1 MSTTTAASTA
11 ETDITDQHVTQLRV
25 FASEL
30 TKLRSLRS
38 TVYSLLA
45 AVVFIIG
52 LAIVVSAVQAAHW
65 PPTDPAEL
73 ASFDPTE
80 ASLSGI
86 FLAQLAIGVL
96 GVLLMTGE
104 YATGMVRAT
113 FAAVPTRLPVLWAKT
128 GVFAA
133 TTLVLTIPAVLIAF
147 FVGQAIL
154 SSQHIQAS
162 FSDPGVARAVVGAAL
177 YLTVVGILGLGL
189 GALVRSTAGGIAA
202 LFGLLFVLPI
212 IVHFLPKSFSTA
224 VDKYLPSSAG
234 QALLTVRQDPTA
246 LSPWAGFAVFCAY
259 AAVALAAAA
268 ITLRRRDA

>member
-202 LFGLLFVLPI
+202 LFSLLFVLPI
-212 IVHFLPKSFSTA
+212 IVHFLPTSFSTA

-234 QALLTVRQDPTA
+234 RALLTVRQDPTA

-268 ITLRRRDA
+268 IALRSRDA